1 MTAPGDSSSRRGR
14 HAEERAATYL
24 ESQGYKILQRN
35 FRTPRG
41 EVDIICEAPGTI
53 VFVEVKGWS
62 TYHFAELEHGI
73 SPKKQRRIIGAARHF
88 MHGRNDSREISVRF
102 DVLFLGGTDRSIEH
116 IQGAFDSPWP
126 G

>member
-1 MTAPGDSSSRRGR
+1 MGASTSRRGR
-14 HAEERAATYL
+14 DAEERAAAYL
-24 ESQGYKILQRN
+24 ESRGYKILQRN

-62 TYHFAELEHGI
+62 TYHLAELERGI
-73 SPKKQRRIIGAARHF
+73 SLKKQRRIIGAARQYIY
-88 MHGRNDSREISVRF
+88 GRHDSRESGVRF
-102 DVLFLGGTDRSIEH
+102 DVIFLGGSDRPIEH